1 MEQPGSTRREQPGYF
16 TPENLHGASA
26 DTDAMAARVLTGKL
40 ASGALDPPESSADAL
55 PRCNVGHES
64 VGDCNF
70 LLYQAGVWG
79 ASPRISHRPRPPLN
93 FSRVCTTFIHIRL
106 AVPCLAVATSAEHV
120 RLAREV
126 ASASVVLL
134 KNDNDVLPI
143 QRGARVALI
152 GAACDAAFLNANE
165 GRWDAA
171 DYYAIGGS
179 ARVLSDPAAAMS
191 ITRALTERHAN
202 SDFGGLTVLP
212 LDDVQVAL
220 DGMRGHDIA
229 IVVRDCVAIH

>member
-1 MEQPGSTRREQPGYF
+1 MVTSPSEIVTSSSTKQVCGGHLPVSPAVHALLSTFHACAQPSF
-16 TPENLHGASA
+16 T
-26 DTDAMAARVLTGKL
+26 
-40 ASGALDPPESSADAL
+40 SG
-55 PRCNVGHES
+55 
-64 VGDCNF
+64 
-70 LLYQAGVWG
+70 LLY
-79 ASPRISHRPRPPLN
+79 I
-93 FSRVCTTFIHIRL
+93 
-106 AVPCLAVATSAEHV
+106 PCLAVATSAEHV

-171 DYYAIGGS
+171 DYYSIGGS

-202 SDFGGLTVLP
+202 SDLGGLTVLP